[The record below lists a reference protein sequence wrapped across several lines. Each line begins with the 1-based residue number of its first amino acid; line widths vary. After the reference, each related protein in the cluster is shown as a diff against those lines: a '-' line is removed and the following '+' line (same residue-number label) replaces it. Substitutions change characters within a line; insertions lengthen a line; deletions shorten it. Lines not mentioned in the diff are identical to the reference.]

1 MVSIREK
8 RKSLVAPGFFRY
20 SGGVLTT
27 VCAVLMALLQSA
39 GAGTVVGIVKLPN
52 SDKPVQGA
60 RVVLLPPNY
69 VETWNK
75 QVQQRLDNYWETFK
89 PAIFANKDHYA
100 DVDRVAHEE
109 AMNSVVSTMR
119 RELGS
124 AANQFIKQASATGQF
139 EFPDVPFGTYQ
150 ILIQAAVDGRDF
162 LWARPVHVRAGIP
175 IFVDLGKPLS

>member
-1 MVSIREK
+1 
-8 RKSLVAPGFFRY
+8 
-20 SGGVLTT
+20 
-27 VCAVLMALLQSA
+27 MALLQSA
-39 GAGTVVGIVKLPN
+39 GTGTVVGIVKLPN